1 MQVKGLIDNLKLGIQ
16 ELRQNDR
23 FTKSELKTIFE
34 KFEISAGVQDI
45 TLMHE
50 KMKEY
55 ATVDEVQ

>member
-16 ELRQNDR
+16 ELRQNER

-50 KMKEY
+50 KMQGY
-55 ATVDEVQ
+55 ATVDEV